1 MKRSLKISSAVATSI
16 LLAGF
21 LTSCGAVDQIV
32 SQISEVNL
40 DVAAVE
46 AEIENGVLEQA
57 DIDVVAT
64 CPDPLSGQV
73 GDVRTCSIEDDYGDT
88 ALVDITIQNTDG
100 DIVWEVQ

>member
-1 MKRSLKISSAVATSI
+1 MKRSLKISSVVATSI

-21 LTSCGAVDQIV
+21 LSSCGAVDQIV

-57 DIDVVAT
+57 DIYVVAT

-88 ALVDITIQNTDG
+88 ALVDVTIQNTDG